1 MRLRPKNKK
10 VAMLTNMFIF
20 ASGKNRIEK
29 MLKAYWTAACD
40 EVLHTFM
47 NTNDSPMSE
56 DHGSPLYEDVMLTGI
71 AV

>member
-1 MRLRPKNKK
+1 
-10 VAMLTNMFIF
+10 MFIF